1 MAERKE
7 YWTTEDGKK
16 FDTKEEAI
24 AHERELKSPEYE
36 LRKKIEELEQRV
48 THLEGENLKRV
59 AEIEALKTPFQINKD
74 PYQRPWWEKLSPTL
88 QNVVGNKNSNASV
101 FYGEGDSVE
110 DALKNLKEV
119 K

>member
-7 YWTTEDGKK
+7 YWTTEDGQK

-24 AHERELKSPEYE
+24 AHEKEIKDPIYFIKNELES
-36 LRKKIEELEQRV
+36 LRKRIEKLES
-48 THLEGENLKRV
+48 ENICRK
-59 AEIEALKTPFQINKD
+59 AEIEALKNPFAVNPTQK
-74 PYQRPWWEKLSPTL
+74 PWWEKPLSPTFM
-88 QNVVGNKNSNASV
+88 NNAGNSDEKPKM